1 MPIPKPKDGEEEKD
15 FIGRCVRSIT
25 DEYDQNQA
33 LGICYAQLR
42 ETMSKKEKEDLFV
55 IQPRKAE
62 NRGSYLTRCS
72 KNNKMRQQFPNMKER
87 MGFCLNSFNSYYKY
101 WSRLEEFGEIPKDS
115 ELGMCIAGEKAK
127 GLTYQESY
135 ARCATKSVSPNTT
148 INLSD
153 DDDIIE
159 EPVIF

>member
-72 KNNKMRQQFPNMKER
+72 KNNKMRQQFPI
-87 MGFCLNSFNSYYKY
+87 GQYYLLQQQHHLHLLLRQKY
-101 WSRLEEFGEIPKDS
+101 L
-115 ELGMCIAGEKAK
+115 L
-127 GLTYQESY
+127 
-135 ARCATKSVSPNTT
+135 
-148 INLSD
+148 
-153 DDDIIE
+153 
-159 EPVIF
+159 